1 MIVTD
6 IFSAMRAGKELANA
20 ETWKRAQVRTAAIVA
35 LLSAAL
41 GIAKAFGIEIPLTPE
56 EVNAIALVIG
66 MVGGLFMG
74 VATLVSTSRIGLPSR
89 RDVLPDGRSDPE
101 PDGGGGGATGEPD
114 RGSDGVASGYA
125 SPDDQVPYLEDNYR
139 G

>member
-56 EVNAIALVIG
+56 EINAIALVIG
-66 MVGGLFMG
+66 LVGGLFMG
-74 VATLVSTSRIGLPSR
+74 VATLVSTSRIGLP
-89 RDVLPDGRSDPE
+89 
-101 PDGGGGGATGEPD
+101 A
-114 RGSDGVASGYA
+114 RGSDELPGVADGVRDGATEGRPYEWIRELDDRNTVQM
-125 SPDDQVPYLEDNYR
+125 PDMKDKE
-139 G
+139 